1 MLLLADRNFYSYQ
14 LWNAAAATGAHLLWR
29 VKAGTHLPVVA
40 ELPDGSW
47 LTRIPDPRAAQA
59 RRHKN
64 GQRRRRGS
72 TPGPDT
78 GPLPG
83 ITVRVIEYVLTVTA
97 GDGRT
102 RTERYRHITTLTD
115 WRACPA
121 AELAAGYAW
130 RWAIDPGKQGAWHG
144 DIGLI
149 PADKLPQPAAVWH
162 TAVSL
167 VTTSSPAYGTLPGA
181 ILVSL
186 QRMAIGFAVGGT
198 PAVLLALV
206 AGLSRLGENAVD
218 PLLQIVRML
227 PLFGLI
233 PVFIVWFGIGELP
246 KIILIALGAAIP
258 LYLNTFAGIRGVDA
272 KLAEVGRVQ
281 RLTRAET
288 IRHIVLPGA
297 LPQALTGLRQSLGVA
312 WLALV
317 VAEQV
322 NANAGLGFMISQ
334 ATQFLRNDV
343 ILVALAV
350 YAVLGLIT
358 DALVRLLERRALAW
372 RRGILG

>member
-1 MLLLADRNFYSYQ
+1 MPETADAGLITISEGRAETAVLASPAVDGPF
-14 LWNAAAATGAHLLWR
+14 
-29 VKAGTHLPVVA
+29 AGPA
-40 ELPDGSW
+40 PA
-47 LTRIPDPRAAQA
+47 PARAG
-59 RRHKN
+59 RR
-64 GQRRRRGS
+64 QRRQWGWYRLIS
-72 TPGPDT
+72 P
-78 GPLPG
+78 
-83 ITVRVIEYVLTVTA
+83 VAVIALWQLLSSA
-97 GDGRT
+97 
-102 RTERYRHITTLTD
+102 
-115 WRACPA
+115 
-121 AELAAGYAW
+121 
-130 RWAIDPGKQGAWHG
+130 
-144 DIGLI
+144 GLI
-149 PADKLPQPAAVWH
+149 PADKLPPPTTVWH

-167 VTTSSPAYGTLPGA
+167 VTTSSPAYGTLQGA
-181 ILVSL
+181 MLVSL

-198 PAVLLALV
+198 IAVLLALV

-246 KIILIALGAAIP
+246 KVILIALGAAIP
-258 LYLNTFAGIRGVDA
+258 LYLNTFAGIRSVDA

>member
-1 MLLLADRNFYSYQ
+1 MPETADAGLIAISEGRAETAVLAS
-14 LWNAAAATGAHLLWR
+14 AAVDGPFVGPSPAPAL
-29 VKAGTHLPVVA
+29 AGRRQRRHRGWYRLVSPVAVVA
-40 ELPDGSW
+40 LWQLLSS
-47 LTRIPDPRAAQA
+47 A
-59 RRHKN
+59 
-64 GQRRRRGS
+64 
-72 TPGPDT
+72 
-78 GPLPG
+78 
-83 ITVRVIEYVLTVTA
+83 
-97 GDGRT
+97 
-102 RTERYRHITTLTD
+102 
-115 WRACPA
+115 
-121 AELAAGYAW
+121 
-130 RWAIDPGKQGAWHG
+130 
-144 DIGLI
+144 GLI
-149 PADKLPQPAAVWH
+149 PADKLPPPTTVWH

-167 VTTSSPAYGTLPGA
+167 VTTNSPAYGTLQNA
-181 ILVSL
+181 MLVSL
-186 QRMAIGFAVGGT
+186 ERMAIGFAVGGSI
-198 PAVLLALV
+198 AVLLALV

-350 YAVLGLIT
+350 YAILGLTT